1 VKKLEISS
9 ERPVQNPS
17 TAFWGERLQLVR
29 EFRANTQKE
38 MGELVG
44 VSHALI
50 SDYEKGKRFP
60 SADLL
65 NTMSAKTGFLPDF
78 FLRRIEDPFL
88 ESQCS
93 FRHRRNTAGRLKD
106 QVRAQATLLG
116 IIVSSFKSMMRFPEF
131 DVPSI
136 TASTFT
142 ELEAA
147 AEQCRVHWG
156 LDTDAPILQVG
167 RVLERA
173 GVVIVPSTVDTTKID
188 AFSRRGKNSMIF
200 LNRGAGTRPS
210 RWNFDLAHECAHLV
224 AHRDIPTGSLET
236 EQAADQFAS
245 AFLLPARSFGR
256 EFRTRRFAW
265 QHIFELKQRWQVSAA
280 AIVRRARDLHLLD
293 ELAYR
298 RAFQY
303 MSFKKWR
310 TKGEPYEPTFQE
322 PELFLG
328 AINALLK
335 SKKKTLAE
343 LCAEVGFSQRVFS
356 EITGMQAQESTQLG
370 NLLTF
375 PSSAA
380 AKSN

>member
-1 VKKLEISS
+1 MKKLEIGS

-29 EFRANTQKE
+29 EFRAYTQKE
-38 MGELVG
+38 MGDLLG

-65 NTMSAKTGFLPDF
+65 NSLSDKTGFVPDF

-116 IIVSSFKSMMRFPEF
+116 IIVSSFKSWMRFPEF
-131 DVPSI
+131 NVPSI
-136 TASTFT
+136 PASTMS

-167 RVLERA
+167 RVLESA

-188 AFSRRGKNSMIF
+188 AFSRHGKNSMIF

-224 AHRDIPTGSLET
+224 AHRNLPTGSLET
-236 EQAADQFAS
+236 EHAADQFAS

-256 EFRTRRFAW
+256 EFRTRRFEW
-265 QHIFELKQRWQVSAA
+265 RHVFELKQRWQVSAA

-310 TKGEPYEPTFQE
+310 AKGEPYEPTFQE

-335 SKKKTLAE
+335 SKKKTLAQ
-343 LCAEVGFSQRVFS
+343 LCAEIGISQKVFS
-356 EITGMQAQESTQLG
+356 DITGIQGHDTAQLG
-370 NLLTF
+370 NLLAF
-375 PSSAA
+375 PLSA
-380 AKSN
+380 STRGE